1 MNESSKSDA
10 TSTSTSHPLLSTSS
24 VVGFPVPA
32 SPFLNAESVSL
43 PDGTTLLRSTGND
56 ALAQLHAGGIMNTA
70 SMCLANA
77 VLQLLV
83 NSPPLWDTF
92 RDLKGQRGEGSSE
105 IGGGATPLVDATVK
119 FFEEFM
125 NREKHS
131 PPTQRPL
138 RQLTGGKMREDGEE
152 EKEPDVVDSF
162 ETTYIYDAIKEK
174 RQLKRL
180 LNGQQRDAEEF
191 FRLYLGALDE
201 ELLVLL
207 ASTSG
212 HNSVTAHS
220 E

>member
-1 MNESSKSDA
+1 
-10 TSTSTSHPLLSTSS
+10 
-24 VVGFPVPA
+24 
-32 SPFLNAESVSL
+32 
-43 PDGTTLLRSTGND
+43 
-56 ALAQLHAGGIMNTA
+56 MNTA

-180 LNGQQRDAEEF
+180 LVRSFAMSSPAVTDLCRPYVYRMANSGMRKSFSAST
-191 FRLYLGALDE
+191 LAHLTKSCSCYLH
-201 ELLVLL
+201 LLVVATQLL
-207 ASTSG
+207 L
-212 HNSVTAHS
+212 HS

>member
-1 MNESSKSDA
+1 
-10 TSTSTSHPLLSTSS
+10 
-24 VVGFPVPA
+24 
-32 SPFLNAESVSL
+32 
-43 PDGTTLLRSTGND
+43 
-56 ALAQLHAGGIMNTA
+56 MNTA

-83 NSPPLWDTF
+83 NSPPLWDMF
-92 RDLKGQRGEGSSE
+92 RDLKGQHGAGSSE

-180 LNGQQRDAEEF
+180 LVRSFAMSSPAVTDLCRPYVYRMANSGMRKSFSAST
-191 FRLYLGALDE
+191 LAHLTKSCSCYLH
-201 ELLVLL
+201 LLVVTTRLL
-207 ASTSG
+207 L
-212 HNSVTAHS
+212 HS